1 MQDPLIKKRKTEAEN
16 QGEKRLKSDESV
28 EDQVKN
34 VTVSLSH
41 EPYAKQMEIKKKEM
55 HSVLAKL
62 TQEIRK
68 ANFKIKPYI
77 DKQIEANQGLIC
89 PFSDVVESPVT
100 SKYRNKCEFTV
111 GKAYVNF
118 IYLFQFIHLFSLT
131 EIIVEQVVIPKP
143 MN

>member
-1 MQDPLIKKRKTEAEN
+1 MQDPLIKKRKSEAEN
-16 QGEKRLKSDESV
+16 QNEKRLKSDESV

-68 ANFKIKPYI
+68 ANFKIKPHI
-77 DKQIEANQGLIC
+77 DKQIEIRCQRHLGNAKPVFANTIGQ
-89 PFSDVVESPVT
+89 F
-100 SKYRNKCEFTV
+100 FT
-111 GKAYVNF
+111 
-118 IYLFQFIHLFSLT
+118 
-131 EIIVEQVVIPKP
+131 
-143 MN
+143 

>member
-1 MQDPLIKKRKTEAEN
+1 MQDPLIKNRKSEAEN
-16 QGEKRLKSDESV
+16 QNEKRLKSDESV

-68 ANFKIKPYI
+68 ANFKIKPHI
-77 DKQIEANQGLIC
+77 DKQIEINNGLIC

-111 GKAYVNF
+111 GKAYVKF
-118 IYLFQFIHLFSLT
+118 PLFSFN
-131 EIIVEQVVIPKP
+131 EMIVEQVVILKP